1 MVTFWLGP
9 FIVFGPPYSN
19 VDASPLGSE
28 GEVDE
33 QIEHSIDIIVLN
45 SQEPIVDGGLGT
57 QLEDGIDA
65 LTQM

>member
-1 MVTFWLGP
+1 
-9 FIVFGPPYSN
+9 